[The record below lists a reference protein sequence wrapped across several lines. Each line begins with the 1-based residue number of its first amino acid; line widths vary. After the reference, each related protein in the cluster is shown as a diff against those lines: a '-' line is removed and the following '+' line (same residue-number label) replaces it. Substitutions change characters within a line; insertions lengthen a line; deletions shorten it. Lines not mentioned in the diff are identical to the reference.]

1 MPHRLFVLL
10 FGILFIGLLPGSAR
24 QSPDKIWHKLDSI
37 QNYRTEFTYTV
48 TLPLTDSEINYRA
61 ELSYRKNPI
70 DTLCGY
76 SYLIDYKAENDT
88 CPYANFMA
96 YDNGDYFRF
105 DRDRLRE
112 YHHREDKEPFAHRG
126 NNPGVHR
133 SGLFTELFPAEI
145 SRQLKTFVGKKDC
158 LVQFFPDTLVQDR
171 LCDAILVND
180 SVKGE
185 LSRTI
190 LYTFDTH
197 DGMPLYRETENNP
210 GHLGSQTVTVK
221 YSGNDTDTKFPSDYF
236 GETNLLKNY
245 GEIFLRFREGTYA
258 ASDRVGQKS
267 PEFSHKWGEHRFSS
281 DQLKGQN
288 CLLLFLDERGEFCK
302 QALQIAEFVSLKEN
316 LTPVILYIEKQPEN
330 IENRSGAIILEYTGK
345 TASEYGVTGYPTLFL
360 LDPEGTIRFVKIGY
374 SPLLAEELELAV
386 RQILHDRPIQAQK
399 NK

>member
-10 FGILFIGLLPGSAR
+10 FGILFMGLLPGSAR

-37 QNYRTEFTYTV
+37 QNCRTEFTYTV

-112 YHHREDKEPFAHRG
+112 YHHREDKEPFAHKG

-180 SVKGE
+180 SIKGE

-281 DQLKGQN
+281 DQLEGQN
-288 CLLLFLDERGEFCK
+288 CLLLFLDERGEF
-302 QALQIAEFVSLKEN
+302 
-316 LTPVILYIEKQPEN
+316 
-330 IENRSGAIILEYTGK
+330 
-345 TASEYGVTGYPTLFL
+345 
-360 LDPEGTIRFVKIGY
+360 
-374 SPLLAEELELAV
+374 
-386 RQILHDRPIQAQK
+386 
-399 NK
+399 

>member
-112 YHHREDKEPFAHRG
+112 YHHREDKEPFAHKG

-180 SVKGE
+180 SIKGE

-258 ASDRVGQKS
+258 SSDRVGQKS
-267 PEFSHKWGEHRFSS
+267 PEF
-281 DQLKGQN
+281 
-288 CLLLFLDERGEFCK
+288 
-302 QALQIAEFVSLKEN
+302 
-316 LTPVILYIEKQPEN
+316 
-330 IENRSGAIILEYTGK
+330 
-345 TASEYGVTGYPTLFL
+345 PTM
-360 LDPEGTIRFVKIGY
+360 G
-374 SPLLAEELELAV
+374 
-386 RQILHDRPIQAQK
+386 
-399 NK
+399 

>member
-1 MPHRLFVLL
+1 MP
-10 FGILFIGLLPGSAR
+10 ILWLTTTAITSGSTVIG
-24 QSPDKIWHKLDSI
+24 
-37 QNYRTEFTYTV
+37 Y
-48 TLPLTDSEINYRA
+48 
-61 ELSYRKNPI
+61 
-70 DTLCGY
+70 
-76 SYLIDYKAENDT
+76 ENIII
-88 CPYANFMA
+88 AK
-96 YDNGDYFRF
+96 
-105 DRDRLRE
+105 
-112 YHHREDKEPFAHRG
+112 DKEPFAHKG

-133 SGLFTELFPAEI
+133 SELFTELFPAEI

-180 SVKGE
+180 SIKGE

-258 ASDRVGQKS
+258 SSDRVGQKS

-302 QALQIAEFVSLKEN
+302 QALQIAESVSLQEN

-345 TASEYGVTGYPTLFL
+345 TASEYGADRLPHPLPARPRRH
-360 LDPEGTIRFVKIGY
+360 DTIRKNRIFPATGRRTRTRRQANTTRPAHT
-374 SPLLAEELELAV
+374 SAEK
-386 RQILHDRPIQAQK
+386 QIVSSI
-399 NK
+399 N